1 MKQVAAVGLF
11 SGGLDSILACRMIQ
25 AQGINV
31 FALKFVTPFF
41 DDHLLGRR
49 EEYCAEILEK
59 YGITAQVVDLTR
71 GYVELLK
78 NPKYGFGKNFN
89 PCVDCKIFMLTRAR
103 EMMDEFGAA
112 FLITG
117 EVLGQ
122 RPMSQRRDTLRVIER
137 ESGCEDILFRPL
149 CAKRLP
155 ETKPER
161 EGLVDRARLLDFTGR
176 GRRRQMELA
185 AEFGIREYPGPAGG
199 CILTDPNLGARIDR
213 YYRDRVPSGDGVLR
227 ENDIRLLLLGR
238 QFLLPGGYW
247 FILGRNQQENE
258 RIQVLAKEE
267 DWLLTMTERPGPTG
281 LLRRPGGTPSL
292 HQPVG
297 DGLCRL
303 AAGLVV
309 RFGGKKEGKRSR
321 AEVLARQAGKTKQM
335 IVEPLEDS
343 RFIDWRF

>member
-1 MKQVAAVGLF
+1 VSRDAAIGLF

-25 AQGINV
+25 AQGITV
-31 FALKFVTPFF
+31 LALKFVTPFF
-41 DDHLLGRR
+41 DDHLLARR
-49 EEYCAEILEK
+49 EEYCAEILRK
-59 YGITAQVVDLTR
+59 YGITVQVVDCGLE
-71 GYVELLK
+71 YMELLK

-103 EMMDEFGAA
+103 KMMADAGAA

-137 ESGCEDILFRPL
+137 ESGCEDILLRPL

-161 EGLVDRARLLDFTGR
+161 EGVVDRERLLDFTGR

-185 AEFGIREYPGPAGG
+185 EEFGIREYPAPAGG
-199 CILTDPNLGARIDR
+199 CILTDPNLGGRIDR
-213 YYRDRVPSGDGVLR
+213 YYRDRFASGNGRLR

-238 QFLLPGGYW
+238 QFHLPGGHW
-247 FILGRNQQENE
+247 FILGRNQQEND
-258 RIQVLAKEE
+258 RIQTLADEE
-267 DWLLTMTERPGPTG
+267 DWVLTMTERPGPTG
-281 LLRRPGGTPSL
+281 LARRPPLSL
-292 HQPVG
+292 DQPAG
-297 DGLCRL
+297 DELCRL

-309 RFGGKKEGKRSR
+309 RFGGKKEGRGSR
-321 AEVLARQAGKTKQM
+321 AEVRVRQAGNASKM

-343 RFIDWRF
+343 RFLDWRF